1 MKIESLRAQL
11 AAVNQRLSEL
21 TGREA
26 VGLSY
31 QTGESNADMLF
42 LYGVLGGK
50 DVGKTSMIN
59 LLAGARIS
67 IDTDLIDEGT
77 KACVAY
83 CHQDDLDHL
92 RSRLNTEQA
101 RTIEF
106 VRHTRDELRNVVLI
120 DFPDFDSRFDNHLEE
135 VRRLGPFL
143 QGIVWITSPRKYAD
157 HEFLDRLETVA
168 QSHENLYMV
177 LNKVD
182 QLDGKAGLDAIRE
195 EVLSVIQYGCE
206 RAGLP
211 PISKGRIWLTSALYP
226 DRFEFNE
233 LYQRLIRVH
242 SAEEIAR
249 AKAQNLRAEFE
260 KNIQR
265 IRRHYSLDNRIE
277 EIDQALQ
284 YIQAQTSDHFTEA
297 YFNAVRQRVLS
308 LEPVNRRI
316 SAGVFYQRIDHWPI
330 LRTLFYPLSG
340 LVSFIGGRFTF
351 TPKSSDWVESPLD
364 LLRYDGESAA
374 VRLQAIQ
381 TGLQARYP
389 KTLDRQPLPSD
400 LSSFLE
406 RRFESLLRL
415 YEDRVV
421 ERLTSDFQAP
431 GAALKTL
438 IFLPLLWFPFLQP
451 VLLHLLQ
458 DETAWLSLRGVAGF
472 GALIISLF
480 GAGALLESL
489 VFLALFYFLWL
500 MALYARGTRKILL
513 TGEETLR
520 DVWYEDWLPSLFAF
534 FETPLH
540 KRRAQWVDIAAQ
552 IEEVERDIH
561 NEIENVL
568 Q

>member
-1 MKIESLRAQL
+1 MKIDSLRAQL
-11 AAVNQRLSEL
+11 AAINTRLSEM
-21 TGREA
+21 TGREE
-26 VGLSY
+26 VNLSY
-31 QTGESNADMLF
+31 QTGESSADMLF

-67 IDTDLIDEGT
+67 IDSDLIDEGT
-77 KACVAY
+77 KTCVAY
-83 CHQDDLDHL
+83 CHQNDLEHL
-92 RSRLNTEQA
+92 RKRVNADLSGS
-101 RTIEF
+101 IEF
-106 VRHTRDELRNVVLI
+106 ASHQRDELRNVVLI
-120 DFPDFDSRFDNHLEE
+120 DFPDFDSRFDDHLEE

-211 PISKGRIWLTSALYP
+211 PIGKGRIWLTSALYP
-226 DRFEFNE
+226 DRFEFND
-233 LYQRLIRVH
+233 LYQRLVRVH

-249 AKAQNLRAEFE
+249 AKAQNLKSEFE

-265 IRRHYSLDNRIE
+265 IQRQFAIDDRIE
-277 EIDQALQ
+277 TIDQALE
-284 YIQAQTSDHFTEA
+284 YIQIQTSEHFSEA

-351 TPKSSDWVESPLD
+351 TPKSSDWAESPLD
-364 LLRYDGESAA
+364 LLRHDGESAA
-374 VRLQAIQ
+374 VKLQSIQ
-381 TGLQARYP
+381 SGLQTRYP
-389 KTLDRQPLPSD
+389 KTLDAQPLPTD
-400 LSSFLE
+400 LSHFLE
-406 RRFESLLRL
+406 RRFNALLRL

-421 ERLTSDFQAP
+421 ERLSSDFQAP
-431 GAALKTL
+431 GALMKTL
-438 IFLPLLWFPFLQP
+438 IFLPLVWFPFMQP
-451 VLLHLLQ
+451 VLLHLFQ
-458 DETAWLSLRGVAGF
+458 DETAWLSFSGVFEF
-472 GALIISLF
+472 GALLISLF

-489 VFLALFYFLWL
+489 IFLILFYFLWL
-500 MALYARGTRKILL
+500 MALYARGTRKILM
-513 TGEETLR
+513 TGDETLR
-520 DVWYEDWLPSLFAF
+520 DVWYEDWLPSLIEF
-534 FETPLH
+534 FESPLQ
-540 KRRAQWVDIAAQ
+540 KRRAQWVDISAQ
-552 IEEVERDIH
+552 IEEIERDIDGEA
-561 NEIENVL
+561 NRL
-568 Q
+568 S